1 MQMFIELRN
10 DKSSLF
16 ESVGRAGGGGG
27 ECAFDCESGLCELK
41 EKKKER
47 KKNTSYHRKLMC
59 WAGGG
64 KGHVPVILKCA
75 VIWPSHCEPGSII

>member
-27 ECAFDCESGLCELK
+27 CAFDCESGLCELK
-41 EKKKER
+41 EKKKR
-47 KKNTSYHRKLMC
+47 KKEKHFL
-59 WAGGG
+59 
-64 KGHVPVILKCA
+64 P
-75 VIWPSHCEPGSII
+75 

>member
-27 ECAFDCESGLCELK
+27 D
-41 EKKKER
+41 
-47 KKNTSYHRKLMC
+47 
-59 WAGGG
+59 
-64 KGHVPVILKCA
+64 VPLTVSQGY
-75 VIWPSHCEPGSII
+75 VN